1 MRISIHK
8 IKSSLGNHVLVY
20 VKSNL
25 SEDYPQLLQD
35 YLSRAMAAGGELY
48 DPRFPW
54 ETAEVSMIYF
64 GLQGEADQWEFQ
76 LPDGRTA
83 RAWNINPGYT
93 NRMARVFKDYSAA
106 MDVARTA
113 LLQDKSPEQAAR
125 KLWEYCE
132 ENQVILSLIEEPEK
146 FGNVVLEMEEYSG
159 ILEEDILDLW
169 VRAGNPP
176 ETLPYGRKDDG
187 GVSYH

>member
-1 MRISIHK
+1 MRISIHT
-8 IKSSLGNHVLVY
+8 IKGSLGNHVLVY
-20 VKSNL
+20 MKSNL

-35 YLSRAMAAGGELY
+35 YLSRAMAVGGELY

-64 GLQGEADQWEFQ
+64 GLKEEADEWEFE

-83 RAWNINPGYT
+83 RAWNINPGCT
-93 NRMARVFKDYSAA
+93 NRMARVFKDYTAA
-106 MDVARTA
+106 MDVARTV
-113 LLQDKSPEQAAR
+113 LLQAKSPEEAAR
-125 KLWEYCE
+125 KLWECCE
-132 ENQVILSLIEEPEK
+132 ENRGILSLTGDPGK
-146 FGNVVLEMEEYSG
+146 FDNVVQEMEEYKE
-159 ILEEDILDLW
+159 ILADDVMDLW

-176 ETLPYGRKDDG
+176 ETLSHRGKDDG